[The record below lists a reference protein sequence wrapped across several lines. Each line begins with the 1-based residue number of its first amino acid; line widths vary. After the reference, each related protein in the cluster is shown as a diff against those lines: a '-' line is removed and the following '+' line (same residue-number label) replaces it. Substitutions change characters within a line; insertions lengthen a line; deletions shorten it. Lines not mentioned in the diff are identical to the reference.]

1 MYVTVRRYTNAKA
14 LADAMASRSD
24 EVQKLIGGVPGFV
37 NYYSTR
43 DGDTV
48 TSVTVCN
55 DKAGC
60 DESTRLAGQ
69 WVRENVKSLPGS
81 PEVSG
86 GDVFN
91 NFSK

>member
-1 MYVTVRRYTNAKA
+1 MYVTVRRYTNAEA
-14 LADAMASRSD
+14 LADAMASRTS
-24 EVQKLIGGVPGFV
+24 EVQALISGVTGFV

-48 TSVTVCN
+48 TSVTIC
-55 DKAGC
+55 DEKAGC

-86 GDVFN
+86 GEVFI